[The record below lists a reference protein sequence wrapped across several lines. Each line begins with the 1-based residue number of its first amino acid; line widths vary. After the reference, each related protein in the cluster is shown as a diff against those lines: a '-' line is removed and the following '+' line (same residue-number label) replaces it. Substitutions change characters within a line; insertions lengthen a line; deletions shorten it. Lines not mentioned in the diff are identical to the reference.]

1 MLAATCIEAA
11 GMTLDVLLS
20 LKQQELLAK
29 FGYFDLD
36 AAISAAFIF
45 ILVESLQ
52 SVGSSRSGLHG
63 IRSATSILQYLIK
76 HGNKAAA
83 KRMLDVEHI
92 CQHLGIGIS
101 VPTIAGSPAAAEGPS
116 SSTLVLNS
124 VRKVCLISGFAER
137 GSS

>member
-1 MLAATCIEAA
+1 
-11 GMTLDVLLS
+11 MTLDVLLS

-76 HGNKAAA
+76 HGNKAA
-83 KRMLDVEHI
+83 VST
-92 CQHLGIGIS
+92 S
-101 VPTIAGSPAAAEGPS
+101 VLE
-116 SSTLVLNS
+116 LVFPLLPE
-124 VRKVCLISGFAER
+124 VLLLLKGHRII
-137 GSS
+137 